1 MAGNIQ
7 NVDMGQL
14 NLILN
19 EYINNCQR
27 LNVQTGMVEETL
39 KSMRQYWTGK
49 RMNAIL
55 NVWNSM
61 NVTIYESVKFFIE
74 DVNQVLSEIALQYK
88 NMEAGKAINLSAQTL
103 TALKSLQNP
112 IPLTSETQI
121 KFLQANVLKCQS
133 SLNEYLTGSITAA
146 KELVT
151 RLDKLQQYSD
161 SLGNLV
167 TKYKAKSTSLQR
179 TFVKLNTTL
188 TNIVNDAIKV
198 VQTTESYNED
208 DVKRI

>member
-1 MAGNIQ
+1 MHLFYNKNQ
-7 NVDMGQL
+7 
-14 NLILN
+14 
-19 EYINNCQR
+19 
-27 LNVQTGMVEETL
+27 
-39 KSMRQYWTGK
+39 
-49 RMNAIL
+49 
-55 NVWNSM
+55 
-61 NVTIYESVKFFIE
+61 TIYESVKFFIE

>member
-1 MAGNIQ
+1 MHLFYNKNQ
-7 NVDMGQL
+7 
-14 NLILN
+14 
-19 EYINNCQR
+19 
-27 LNVQTGMVEETL
+27 
-39 KSMRQYWTGK
+39 
-49 RMNAIL
+49 
-55 NVWNSM
+55 
-61 NVTIYESVKFFIE
+61 TIYESVKFFIE

-151 RLDKLQQYSD
+151 RLDKLQ
-161 SLGNLV
+161 
-167 TKYKAKSTSLQR
+167 
-179 TFVKLNTTL
+179 
-188 TNIVNDAIKV
+188 
-198 VQTTESYNED
+198 
-208 DVKRI
+208 